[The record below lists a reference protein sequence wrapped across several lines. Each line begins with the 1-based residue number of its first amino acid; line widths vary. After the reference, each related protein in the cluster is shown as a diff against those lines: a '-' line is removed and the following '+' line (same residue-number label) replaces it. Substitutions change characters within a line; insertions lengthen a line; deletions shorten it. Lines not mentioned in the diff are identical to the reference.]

1 MAAKKEQ
8 LFELLWSF
16 AYLSVHRYGGSPSG
30 EVLMVLT
37 ILMLDQAGENVTM
50 SELAQIT
57 GLPKS
62 NVSRYVSDQVRI
74 GHLEEHVDPRDRRRR
89 VLQPTAAGKAEQ
101 AWMIDQL
108 GALTR
113 LKQDLP
119 EDQGADNNMVGL
131 LTRLTESFRS
141 DSVSRG
147 APATN

>member
-1 MAAKKEQ
+1 MAIAKDQ
-8 LFELLWSF
+8 MFELLWSF

-37 ILMLDQAGENVTM
+37 ILMLDQAGEHVTM

-74 GHLEEHVDPRDRRRR
+74 GHLQEHVDPRDRRRR

-101 AWMIDQL
+101 AWMLDQL
-108 GALTR
+108 NALSR
-113 LKQDLP
+113 LKQDRFGGQ
-119 EDQGADNNMVGL
+119 DADGSLVGL
-131 LTRLTESFRS
+131 LTRLTESFRGETAS
-141 DSVSRG
+141 G
-147 APATN
+147 GTPASN